1 MFVSPQHSYV
11 KSPNPQG
18 GFIWSKEVIK
28 IKGHKGEALILQD

>member
-28 IKGHKGEALILQD
+28 IKGHKGEALIL